1 MAEVVHDGKY
11 SRVEVTGSLTYKRE
25 VINVTNA
32 SMVSW
37 SICIFKSF
45 VSWVILWTNVLK
57 FASLQ
62 SDFAKSFLP
71 EDLVNSA
78 DLDSIVFSDGK
89 KFYTKSSAVLEI
101 CKSLGGGFHFF
112 RIGYL
117 LPSFLRNAVYT
128 FIANN
133 RYKWFGKKDQCM
145 IPTADLKERFL
156 DWWYWTPEC

>member
-1 MAEVVHDGKY
+1 MQKIVFFDGVCNLCDSSVNFLIKQDKK
-11 SRVEVTGSLTYKRE
+11 G
-25 VINVTNA
+25 
-32 SMVSW
+32 
-37 SICIFKSF
+37 
-45 VSWVILWTNVLK
+45 VLK

-71 EDLVNSA
+71 EDLVNSVN
-78 DLDSIVFSDGK
+78 LDSMVFSDGK

-117 LPSFLRNAVYT
+117 LPPFLRNALYT
-128 FIANN
+128 LIANN
-133 RYKWFGKKDQCM
+133 RYKWFGKKNQCM

-156 DWWYWTPEC
+156 D

>member
-1 MAEVVHDGKY
+1 MQKIVFFDGVCNLCNRSVNFLIKQDKK
-11 SRVEVTGSLTYKRE
+11 GL
-25 VINVTNA
+25 
-32 SMVSW
+32 
-37 SICIFKSF
+37 
-45 VSWVILWTNVLK
+45 LK

-89 KFYTKSSAVLEI
+89 KFFTKSSAVLEI

-117 LPSFLRNAVYT
+117 LPPFLRNALYT
-128 FIANN
+128 LIANN
-133 RYKWFGKKDQCM
+133 RYKWFGKKNQCM

-156 DWWYWTPEC
+156 D

>member
-1 MAEVVHDGKY
+1 MQKIVFFDGVCNLCDSSVNFLIKQDKK
-11 SRVEVTGSLTYKRE
+11 G
-25 VINVTNA
+25 
-32 SMVSW
+32 
-37 SICIFKSF
+37 
-45 VSWVILWTNVLK
+45 VLK

-71 EDLVNSA
+71 EDLVNSVN
-78 DLDSIVFSDGK
+78 LDSMVFSDGK

-117 LPSFLRNAVYT
+117 LPPFLRNALYT
-128 FIANN
+128 LIANN
-133 RYKWFGKKDQCM
+133 RYKWFGKKNQCM

-156 DWWYWTPEC
+156 N

>member
-1 MAEVVHDGKY
+1 MQKIVFFDGVCNLCNRSVDFLIKQDKK
-11 SRVEVTGSLTYKRE
+11 G
-25 VINVTNA
+25 
-32 SMVSW
+32 
-37 SICIFKSF
+37 
-45 VSWVILWTNVLK
+45 VLK

-89 KFYTKSSAVLEI
+89 KFFTKSSAVLEI

-117 LPSFLRNAVYT
+117 LPPFLRNALYT
-128 FIANN
+128 LIANN
-133 RYKWFGKKDQCM
+133 RYKWFGKKNQCM

-156 DWWYWTPEC
+156 D

>member
-1 MAEVVHDGKY
+1 MQKIVFFDGVCNLCNRSVDFLIKQDKK
-11 SRVEVTGSLTYKRE
+11 G
-25 VINVTNA
+25 
-32 SMVSW
+32 
-37 SICIFKSF
+37 
-45 VSWVILWTNVLK
+45 VLK

-117 LPSFLRNAVYT
+117 LPPFLRNALYT
-128 FIANN
+128 LIANN
-133 RYKWFGKKDQCM
+133 RYKWFGKKNQCM

-156 DWWYWTPEC
+156 N

>member
-1 MAEVVHDGKY
+1 MQKIVFFDGVCNLCNRSVDFLIKQDKK
-11 SRVEVTGSLTYKRE
+11 G
-25 VINVTNA
+25 
-32 SMVSW
+32 
-37 SICIFKSF
+37 
-45 VSWVILWTNVLK
+45 VLK

-117 LPSFLRNAVYT
+117 LPPFLRNALVYVDS
-128 FIANN
+128 
-133 RYKWFGKKDQCM
+133 K
-145 IPTADLKERFL
+145 
-156 DWWYWTPEC
+156 

>member
-1 MAEVVHDGKY
+1 MQKIIFFDGVCNLCNRSVDFLIKQDKK
-11 SRVEVTGSLTYKRE
+11 G
-25 VINVTNA
+25 
-32 SMVSW
+32 
-37 SICIFKSF
+37 
-45 VSWVILWTNVLK
+45 VLK

-89 KFYTKSSAVLEI
+89 KFFTKSSAVLEI

-117 LPSFLRNAVYT
+117 LPPFLRNALYT
-128 FIANN
+128 LIANN
-133 RYKWFGKKDQCM
+133 RYKWFGKKNQCM

-156 DWWYWTPEC
+156 D

>member
-1 MAEVVHDGKY
+1 MQKIVFFDGVCNLCNRSVNFLIKQDKK
-11 SRVEVTGSLTYKRE
+11 G
-25 VINVTNA
+25 
-32 SMVSW
+32 
-37 SICIFKSF
+37 
-45 VSWVILWTNVLK
+45 VLK

-117 LPSFLRNAVYT
+117 LPPFLRNALYT
-128 FIANN
+128 LIANN
-133 RYKWFGKKDQCM
+133 RYKWFGKKNQCM

-156 DWWYWTPEC
+156 N

>member
-1 MAEVVHDGKY
+1 MQKIVFFDGVCNLCNRSVDFLIKQDKK
-11 SRVEVTGSLTYKRE
+11 G
-25 VINVTNA
+25 
-32 SMVSW
+32 
-37 SICIFKSF
+37 
-45 VSWVILWTNVLK
+45 VLK

-117 LPSFLRNAVYT
+117 LPPFLRNALYT
-128 FIANN
+128 LIANN
-133 RYKWFGKKDQCM
+133 RYKWFGKKNQCM

-156 DWWYWTPEC
+156 D